1 MTRWIGVYCG
11 PCVFFAI
18 VIQPMIGSS
27 GQPDTSTSC
36 CHCSVWR
43 ISSFFGSRLDYQA
56 TCKQDKGSV
65 NCRIQSLN
73 IGWCG
78 TLSCRGS
85 NVATAESKR
94 EEHEHRGK
102 KQQPV
107 VTRCWNLCWL
117 VIFGKLWKQLIY
129 IYICNYIYDYSYN
142 TYIYI
147 FINIYIYIL
156 IYIMLFY
163 YYIMLYYVCIMLYY
177 LYIYT

>member
-1 MTRWIGVYCG
+1 
-11 PCVFFAI
+11 
-18 VIQPMIGSS
+18 MIGSS

-43 ISSFFGSRLDYQA
+43 TSSFFGSRLDYQA

-129 IYICNYIYDYSYN
+129 IYIYNIY
-142 TYIYI
+142 
-147 FINIYIYIL
+147 NIYIYVIIYMLIVIIL
-156 IYIMLFY
+156 IYI
-163 YYIMLYYVCIMLYY
+163 
-177 LYIYT
+177 YIY

>member
-11 PCVFFAI
+11 PCGFFFAI

-102 KQQPV
+102 KTAACRDKMLEPLLA
-107 VTRCWNLCWL
+107 CD
-117 VIFGKLWKQLIY
+117 LWKTLE
-129 IYICNYIYDYSYN
+129 
-142 TYIYI
+142 T
-147 FINIYIYIL
+147 INIYIYVIIYMIIVIIH
-156 IYIMLFY
+156 IYI
-163 YYIMLYYVCIMLYY
+163 
-177 LYIYT
+177 YIY